1 MPLVES
7 GGAPSNTEAPA
18 VDKATAAAHWAKTS
32 SLMFLILGIW
42 FVAGFVVHVFA
53 PSLNSI
59 RILGFPLGFY
69 MAAQGSLI
77 IFVVAL
83 FWFGKRQNQIDE
95 EFGVQED

>member
-1 MPLVES
+1 MLLV
-7 GGAPSNTEAPA
+7 
-18 VDKATAAAHWAKTS
+18 
-32 SLMFLILGIW
+32 LGIW
-42 FVAGFVVHVFA
+42 FFFSFVVHIFA

-59 RILGFPLGFY
+59 RILGFPFGFY

-83 FWFGKRQNQIDE
+83 FWFGKRQNEIDE